1 MTGEEW
7 AGIGAVVT
15 AVAGSIALI
24 VKTWRTPTDE
34 LEPKALPPGQKV
46 ATQAELDALRADM
59 TSLIR
64 TAEEACEDQVTEIRT
79 SADRN
84 AREML
89 EKVHSLALKVERLL
103 TAHEERHGARSR
115 RGGQR

>member
-1 MTGEEW
+1 MDSEAWT
-7 AGIGAVVT
+7 GIGVVAT
-15 AVAGSIALI
+15 AIAGSIAI
-24 VKTWRTPTDE
+24 VIKAWRTPKDE
-34 LEPKALPPGQKV
+34 AETKALPPGQKA